1 MKRKVTK
8 EQKVEYFKKVDRN
21 IREYGCHI
29 TTVLEDRDTTPFGYS
44 TGLFQ
49 NFNIP
54 ELFISGLP
62 SGLTNEIIN
71 DYSKKY
77 RFDKV
82 PLLKV
87 INNLTE
93 RFPVYFIE
101 IKNEKIKDYVLSSIK
116 HYGDNS
122 YEYLQLIFPDL
133 SGHFPGDK
141 NYNYDQE
148 IFGKILNF

>member
-1 MKRKVTK
+1 MKGKVTK
-8 EQKVEYFKKVDRN
+8 KQKVEYFKKVDRN
-21 IREYGCHI
+21 IREHGCHI
-29 TTVLEDRDTTPFGYS
+29 TTVLGDRDTAPFGYS
-44 TGLFQ
+44 TGLVQ

-62 SGLTNEIIN
+62 PNLTKEIIN

-87 INNLTE
+87 VNNLTE
-93 RFPVYFIE
+93 RFPVYFIK
-101 IKNEKIKDYVLSSIK
+101 IKNKKVEDYVLSSIR
-116 HYGDNS
+116 HYGDNP

-133 SGHFPGDK
+133 SGQFPSEDD
-141 NYNYDQE
+141 YNYDQE
-148 IFGKILNF
+148 IFGEILNF